1 MPKAPKAVL
10 KQNPEKTAAQPAEK
24 TFSRVFLNDR
34 EEGTFTCPA
43 CSKGVIRNLS
53 AFAQTRTAIRLKC
66 KCSCGNVYRVLV
78 ERRRHFRK
86 PVNLMGIFF
95 FQGAK
100 DRPTKGLAR
109 IRDISQSG
117 IQFSINSMPDFEI
130 GDKLIIE
137 FTLDDKEHSRIREE
151 GIVRRIQSNIIGLT
165 FQTTDR
171 YGKLGQYLFR

>member
-95 FQGAK
+95 FREPKIVRPKDWQGFV
-100 DRPTKGLAR
+100 
-109 IRDISQSG
+109 ISPSPASSFQSTACLTLR
-117 IQFSINSMPDFEI
+117 SEINSSSSLPWMTRNTP
-130 GDKLIIE
+130 E
-137 FTLDDKEHSRIREE
+137 FGRKVSSGASSPISSD
-151 GIVRRIQSNIIGLT
+151 
-165 FQTTDR
+165 
-171 YGKLGQYLFR
+171 

>member
-1 MPKAPKAVL
+1 
-10 KQNPEKTAAQPAEK
+10 
-24 TFSRVFLNDR
+24 
-34 EEGTFTCPA
+34 
-43 CSKGVIRNLS
+43 
-53 AFAQTRTAIRLKC
+53 
-66 KCSCGNVYRVLV
+66 
-78 ERRRHFRK
+78 
-86 PVNLMGIFF
+86 
-95 FQGAK
+95 
-100 DRPTKGLAR
+100 LAR

-117 IQFSINSMPDFEI
+117 IQFSVNSMPDFEI